1 MGLPPRG
8 LTMGKSA
15 LITKIVA
22 LSASSKS
29 PPPSFGGQSLTCREA
44 GVTWQRGALGPRPP
58 ENVYPPAN
66 IDSKALADAFN
77 SSAFT
82 SLSRIRVL
90 TGLHRWGTP
99 YTLLPR
105 SVQPTPSA
113 AINESEDLKILIV
126 D

>member
-1 MGLPPRG
+1 MGLPPKG

-29 PPPSFGGQSLTCREA
+29 PPPSFGGQSLTR
-44 GVTWQRGALGPRPP
+44 GGPDVTLASAEDLAKVQP
-58 ENVYPPAN
+58 ENVYPPVYV
-66 IDSKALADAFN
+66 DSKALAGAFN
-77 SSAFT
+77 SPAFT
-82 SLSRIRVL
+82 CLSRIRVL
-90 TGLHRWGTP
+90 TGLHRWGSP

-113 AINESEDLKILIV
+113 AVMKVKI
-126 D
+126 

>member
-1 MGLPPRG
+1 MGLPPKG

-29 PPPSFGGQSLTCREA
+29 PPPSFRRTEFNPQ
-44 GVTWQRGALGPRPP
+44 GALTSLGSAEDLAKVQP
-58 ENVYPPAN
+58 ENVYPLVY
-66 IDSKALADAFN
+66 IDSKALAGAFN

-82 SLSRIRVL
+82 CPSRIRVL
-90 TGLHRWGTP
+90 TGLHRWGSP

-105 SVQPTPSA
+105 SVQPSPSA
-113 AINESEDLKILIV
+113 ARNESENN
-126 D
+126 